1 MVWLGQITSLLR
13 SLSWPGLFSIMEVYV
28 ETKHITHGTSKLQLY
43 IYTTVS
49 LNGPMGMAREKFIRK
64 GMDMIVKLQ
73 PRE

>member
-1 MVWLGQITSLLR
+1 
-13 SLSWPGLFSIMEVYV
+13 MEVYV

-49 LNGPMGMAREKFIRK
+49 LNGPMGMAREKLNRK